1 MINTVS
7 HQLDILAAKLFLLVV
22 EGEAGLDVV
31 IAREE
36 YGEEEDQVRNHR
48 QEAGG
53 HEACKEPKLGTAV
66 HITVYM

>member
-1 MINTVS
+1 MLRDSRNLLQALSGVSEYFSQIKLGRMINTVS

-36 YGEEEDQVRNHR
+36 YGEEED
-48 QEAGG
+48 
-53 HEACKEPKLGTAV
+53 
-66 HITVYM
+66 